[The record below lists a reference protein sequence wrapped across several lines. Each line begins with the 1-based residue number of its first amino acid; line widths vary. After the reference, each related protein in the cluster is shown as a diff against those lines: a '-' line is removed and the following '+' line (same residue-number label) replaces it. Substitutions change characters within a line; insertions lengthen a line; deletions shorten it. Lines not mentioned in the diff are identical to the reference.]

1 MNTKSNTPAVKAP
14 KTVKAPKVARAIEAP
29 ATIMAPPIVAPP
41 LVATPPAPAPVLRR
55 QFVKV
60 QLKLSC
66 PSAKRV
72 NKDVA
77 QDAEDKAGALRGSV
91 SAGNKL
97 FPGGDL
103 NAITSFDQTLRGKI
117 NAMTTPLSDGGERL
131 LPTAKFAEIS
141 QIVRE
146 AMGDRESLVSDFLA
160 TYETRVETAKENLGT
175 LFNDAFYPSVEAM
188 KEKFNL
194 RFFYD
199 KWQDTQLDSEIESAI
214 ATSRDEALKDGER
227 IALSEMA
234 SRLFAPL
241 TGPAHTVLAGI
252 AKGKDCSTKD
262 NVVTRLAGMANVLD
276 ELNAY
281 GDPTISEIANDL
293 RATFSGTDRITASK
307 LRTDS
312 DARKVALAKLEAIK
326 AKFGI

>member
-1 MNTKSNTPAVKAP
+1 
-14 KTVKAPKVARAIEAP
+14 
-29 ATIMAPPIVAPP
+29 
-41 LVATPPAPAPVLRR
+41 VLRR
-55 QFVKV
+55 QYIKV
-60 QLKLSC
+60 QLKMSC
-66 PSAKRV
+66 PSASRV
-72 NKDVA
+72 NKEIA
-77 QDAEDKAGALRGSV
+77 KKAEDDGGAIRGSV
-91 SAGNKL
+91 RASSKI
-97 FPGGDL
+97 FPSGDL
-103 NAITSFDQTLRGKI
+103 NAITSFSQTLRGRI
-117 NAMTTPLSDGGERL
+117 NAISTPLSDNGERL
-131 LPTAKFAEIS
+131 LPTEKFAEVAR
-141 QIVRE
+141 IVRE
-146 AMGDRESLVSDFLA
+146 ATPEFDALVNDVLKN
-160 TYETRVETAKENLGT
+160 YEERVADAKEKLGAY
-175 LFNDAFYPSVEAM
+175 FNESFYPTVDAM
-188 KEKFNL
+188 RAKFNL

-199 KWQDTQLDSEIESAI
+199 SWKDKQLDSEIEQAI
-214 ATSRDEALKDGER
+214 ATSRDEALKDGKR

-326 AKFGI
+326 AKFGV